1 MSNGTQKLREEY
13 FALLEKNAKEQVY
26 QKFIENHTQL
36 VPREFVQNHGVA
48 CQIVLRKLPFGAD
61 YKSDFFFLSKS
72 SDDWNAVFIEIE
84 KPSSLFFKDGTNEFH
99 RDFVHALQQ
108 IGQWRAWLDDNQAAL
123 LNMVNT
129 LRVPETMRRNKT
141 YNKFV
146 LVYGRRAE
154 YGTND
159 IRRGL
164 IRAQERPDFKIMTF
178 DSLAE
183 DLEHKDELMLGIRRN
198 EYIDLINEV
207 CDDIAFRWLEPTEI
221 RVTEAHREK
230 IRSLTPAFA
239 NKNTSFADR
248 VLIRKELGEIE
259 PAK

>member
-1 MSNGTQKLREEY
+1 MSKRIQELREQY
-13 FALLEKNAKEQVY
+13 LALLDENLKEQTY
-26 QKFIENHTQL
+26 QKFLEDHTQL

-84 KPSSLFFKDGTNEFH
+84 KPSSLFFKEGTNEFH
-99 RDFVHALQQ
+99 REFVHALQQ

-123 LNMVNT
+123 LNMIDT
-129 LRVPETMRRNKT
+129 LRIPETMRRNKT

-154 YGTND
+154 YGTNE

-164 IRAQERPDFKIMTF
+164 IRAQERSDFKIMTF

-207 CDDIAFRWLEPTEI
+207 CDDLAFRWLEPTKI

-230 IRSLTPAFA
+230 IRGVTPAFA
-239 NKNTSFADR
+239 NKNTGFADR
-248 VLIRKELGEIE
+248 VLIRNESEKIDLAE
-259 PAK
+259 